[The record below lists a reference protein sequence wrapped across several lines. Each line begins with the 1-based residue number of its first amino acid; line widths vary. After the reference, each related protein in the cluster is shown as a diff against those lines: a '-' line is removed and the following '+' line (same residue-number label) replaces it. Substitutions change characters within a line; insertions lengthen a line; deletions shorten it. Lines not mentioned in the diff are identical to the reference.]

1 MANKPFAIQGADL
14 TLGGVNLQAGATGI
28 VIPGVTQAVDY
39 FVEEVNEYGSDNA
52 QYFGSNAGAITVID
66 NAEYVYQSGGAQPS
80 QEYVPAEYSVDEL
93 DEGNIEEVQI
103 EVAGTFAAADKT
115 RAETS
120 NMWATLTPT
129 PFVSFNAD
137 NWGQIPFRPKMRAG
151 AVENVGGGGNAN
163 TGNFTFK
170 ADRITNEDDASIVVG
185 GGSPIENVVVD
196 AVDELVPP
204 GGVWRMFFLDADYL
218 NLGTTV
224 EVGDTVTTS
233 WGTPITAAITDIVQD
248 ISAGTWALH
257 FDQDITAEFNFGD
270 TVTFNRGP
278 EVVLIS
284 TSNIWTFG
292 TDGSLQIPGGITG
305 NNDINIT
312 VDNDDSSTYTWNFDR
327 TGDLT
332 APGDI
337 TTGLDGVGGRF
348 IQDCA
353 DSTTSMRW
361 INVPQGD
368 GTTQLIRAYTGDPK
382 LNTEVE
388 RAQIKL
394 NWDETEDKSGLT
406 IRTFNQSNP
415 NNEVDHDWLFK
426 GDGVLQLPVGGDIVD
441 SNGDSVLG
449 GGSGV
454 NTNIWVQTFETATPA
469 TDVPQVAVSVE
480 YDSNG
485 NIIALFSHVNPVTDS
500 TYYSVAKYTTTG
512 TRIWT
517 TRFADD
523 FNTDGWGLAVDNAG
537 GFVYIA
543 GDTNAD
549 GGEDNATLTK
559 ISGVTGL
566 VEWSK
571 IYDFGFSSF
580 SSVVDVTSD
589 GDPVMVGFASNGD
602 DRYVATTKVDQ
613 TDGSVIWSRALD
625 GQNDEEAYG
634 MAVGPSGEVV
644 TVGYME
650 SFGVQD
656 AAETLSVDPVS
667 DPQWTTSG
675 SISADGVTADFTF
688 TDGIPTFTNVVDTV
702 GVRTADDVIVT
713 VLGST
718 IGGVNGVD
726 DMIVKVATVAA
737 NDTDNRMLVVKYAAN
752 GTIAWQKAVQF
763 DADFDCSGA
772 DADIDSQGNI
782 YVCGQYSDDNVG
794 PIGQLMSIVKFNSS
808 GVKQWSRRVVG
819 NCGQWSSSIVV
830 GADDHLYLS
839 GTTFSGTDGANL
851 DVHLVL
857 AKYGFDGLVEW
868 QRLLDY
874 TPGYS
879 FGTNFFGSDIGGSN
893 LAVKQDYVAVSL
905 GFGVDIFGGPG
916 SINAAVAQISAT
928 GDIFTVGNWDFKA
941 ASFSGVL
948 NNTASDI
955 TVVDAEKTDYDNIAN
970 ISTTAVTLE
979 EDSSD
984 FLIGTLYTAPGGD
997 NSLINGAY
1005 TVTLENTGTLT
1016 LPAGGTIT
1024 EGYVTSNPTIQLT
1037 PATPDVASQK
1047 LVIKGGGS
1055 YTYTDNGIEI
1065 NYNNNTGIVGD
1076 TLTFTIYST
1085 TYSGQTLYW
1094 WINPEGAGIGDTESG
1109 TVTITDNTGQ
1119 INILIDSDDYE
1130 FTLRVSPEDHNY
1142 DPASLGVESGLINAD
1157 EPTFD
1162 ADHHLHLTTGDL
1174 TETSIFLGTDDHNV
1188 RTTVNGGIEITT
1200 PNTSNNVWQFGTDG
1214 SLTIPGDIRSEGNI
1228 NIDINLSD
1236 STLRR
1241 WQFGEDGVITLPN
1254 SMTIDGSGTGGQTVI
1269 IGGDNTRITI
1279 DNNGAPP
1286 GFSVTTN
1293 ALMFGP
1299 TGTAHTWLFGPDGE
1313 ITFPDATVQTTA
1325 YIPGDIRSETG
1336 INIDVNLS
1344 DSTLRR
1350 WRFGEDGDLTFPD
1363 STTQT
1368 TAFVQGEQVFT
1379 LDTGAIDYAPTV
1391 VDFNLLFVTSAVG
1404 YSETDP
1410 TSVTLPAGVP
1420 GQRLVIFN
1428 GYNLATLTVNPGFF
1442 GRDISSGVVAEFI
1455 YSGFDGLWMP
1465 LYGTNSPT

>member
-1 MANKPFAIQGADL
+1 
-14 TLGGVNLQAGATGI
+14 
-28 VIPGVTQAVDY
+28 
-39 FVEEVNEYGSDNA
+39 
-52 QYFGSNAGAITVID
+52 
-66 NAEYVYQSGGAQPS
+66 
-80 QEYVPAEYSVDEL
+80 
-93 DEGNIEEVQI
+93 
-103 EVAGTFAAADKT
+103 
-115 RAETS
+115 
-120 NMWATLTPT
+120 
-129 PFVSFNAD
+129 
-137 NWGQIPFRPKMRAG
+137 
-151 AVENVGGGGNAN
+151 
-163 TGNFTFK
+163 
-170 ADRITNEDDASIVVG
+170 
-185 GGSPIENVVVD
+185 
-196 AVDELVPP
+196 
-204 GGVWRMFFLDADYL
+204 
-218 NLGTTV
+218 
-224 EVGDTVTTS
+224 
-233 WGTPITAAITDIVQD
+233 
-248 ISAGTWALH
+248 
-257 FDQDITAEFNFGD
+257 
-270 TVTFNRGP
+270 
-278 EVVLIS
+278 
-284 TSNIWTFG
+284 
-292 TDGSLQIPGGITG
+292 
-305 NNDINIT
+305 
-312 VDNDDSSTYTWNFDR
+312 
-327 TGDLT
+327 
-332 APGDI
+332 
-337 TTGLDGVGGRF
+337 
-348 IQDCA
+348 
-353 DSTTSMRW
+353 
-361 INVPQGD
+361 
-368 GTTQLIRAYTGDPK
+368 
-382 LNTEVE
+382 
-388 RAQIKL
+388 
-394 NWDETEDKSGLT
+394 
-406 IRTFNQSNP
+406 
-415 NNEVDHDWLFK
+415 
-426 GDGVLQLPVGGDIVD
+426 
-441 SNGDSVLG
+441 
-449 GGSGV
+449 
-454 NTNIWVQTFETATPA
+454 
-469 TDVPQVAVSVE
+469 
-480 YDSNG
+480 
-485 NIIALFSHVNPVTDS
+485 
-500 TYYSVAKYTTTG
+500 
-512 TRIWT
+512 
-517 TRFADD
+517 
-523 FNTDGWGLAVDNAG
+523 
-537 GFVYIA
+537 
-543 GDTNAD
+543 
-549 GGEDNATLTK
+549 
-559 ISGVTGL
+559 
-566 VEWSK
+566 
-571 IYDFGFSSF
+571 
-580 SSVVDVTSD
+580 
-589 GDPVMVGFASNGD
+589 
-602 DRYVATTKVDQ
+602 
-613 TDGSVIWSRALD
+613 
-625 GQNDEEAYG
+625 
-634 MAVGPSGEVV
+634 
-644 TVGYME
+644 
-650 SFGVQD
+650 
-656 AAETLSVDPVS
+656 
-667 DPQWTTSG
+667 
-675 SISADGVTADFTF
+675 
-688 TDGIPTFTNVVDTV
+688 
-702 GVRTADDVIVT
+702 
-713 VLGST
+713 
-718 IGGVNGVD
+718 
-726 DMIVKVATVAA
+726 
-737 NDTDNRMLVVKYAAN
+737 
-752 GTIAWQKAVQF
+752 
-763 DADFDCSGA
+763 
-772 DADIDSQGNI
+772 
-782 YVCGQYSDDNVG
+782 
-794 PIGQLMSIVKFNSS
+794 MSIVKFNSS